1 MDDFK
6 LVKAK
11 APYQRIMI
19 GAADIYCTF
28 EVSLDSEIKNKL
40 MPQDL
45 RYVYKIYE
53 ILPDKSFKLLGVFR
67 YQRHAK
73 SFLNYLEQGHR

>member
-11 APYQRIMI
+11 APYQRIM
-19 GAADIYCTF
+19 
-28 EVSLDSEIKNKL
+28 KL

-73 SFLNYLEQGHR
+73 AFLNYLEQGHR